1 MEYQFTLHYRLAED
15 DQDFDA
21 IVEKLGEA
29 GCDDALV
36 GTGLPGRL
44 GLDFSREA
52 SSAEEAMKSAL
63 ADVKQPIPTADLV
76 EAVPDYVGLSDA
88 AEVVGVSR
96 QNLHKLMAKHKSF
109 PAPIHAGSFSLWHL
123 ADLMSWLQLTQ
134 DYQLEASKLE
144 VARVAKQ
151 INLIKQSRDVQPSLG
166 RSFEQFVY

>member
-15 DQDFDA
+15 GQDFDG
-21 IVEKLGEA
+21 IVEKLGKA

-52 SSAEEAMKSAL
+52 ASAEEAMKSAL
-63 ADVKQPIPTADLV
+63 ADVKQAIPTADLV

-96 QNLHKLMAKHKSF
+96 QNLYKLMAKHKTF
-109 PAPIHAGSFSLWHL
+109 PAPIHAGTFSLWHL
-123 ADLMSWLQLTQ
+123 ADLMTWLQLTQ
-134 DYQLEASKLE
+134 DYRLEESRLE

-151 INLIKQSRDVQPSLG
+151 INLIKHSREVQPALG
-166 RSFEQFVY
+166 RSFEQYVG

>member
-15 DQDFDA
+15 DQDFEE

-52 SSAEEAMKSAL
+52 LSAEEAMKSAL
-63 ADVKQPIPTADLV
+63 VDIKQAIPTATLV

-96 QNLHKLMAKHKSF
+96 QNLYKLMVKHKSF

-123 ADLMSWLQLTQ
+123 ADLMTWLQLTQ
-134 DYQLEASKLE
+134 EYRLEEAKLE

-151 INLIKQSRDVQPSLG
+151 INLIKQSRDVQPNLG
-166 RSFEQFVY
+166 QRLERYVC